1 MRTRLLR
8 GKEGVSVQLVYP
20 STLDEYRQVFD
31 ALGGGRPAVATGELH
46 SVSARARP
54 GNAAYVVTTARQ
66 RHLWDP
72 GFHRDTHI
80 HLHAQAALQSKD
92 GTSAGLA
99 MVAAL
104 VSLFTGRPVR
114 RGLAMTGEITLSG
127 HVVRVGGV
135 RQKVLAPRR
144 RGLTTVVLPRGNE
157 KQLDARLGG
166 DDVGRG
172 VTVHSV
178 CRIDEFLELVL
189 RPAEAVCSPAVES
202 AAPLRAALAAG
213 VPE

>member
-1 MRTRLLR
+1 
-8 GKEGVSVQLVYP
+8 
-20 STLDEYRQVFD
+20 
-31 ALGGGRPAVATGELH
+31 
-46 SVSARARP
+46 
-54 GNAAYVVTTARQ
+54 
-66 RHLWDP
+66 
-72 GFHRDTHI
+72 
-80 HLHAQAALQSKD
+80 
-92 GTSAGLA
+92 